1 MIECGKV
8 NNKMTKIIIGSGAFF
23 GSTLGGYI
31 PTLWG
36 GSVFSFSSIFLS
48 VVGGLIGIWIGYRI
62 SQYLGFS

>member
-1 MIECGKV
+1 
-8 NNKMTKIIIGSGAFF
+8 MTKIIISSGAFF

-36 GSVFSFSSIFLS
+36 GSVFSLSSILLS

-62 SQYLGFS
+62 AQYLGFS